1 MDELDLVSTV
11 ARLNSWDSPQV
22 GRSYQHELLTT
33 GCLAIGDLP
42 QPYVTL
48 PIDLDRF
55 ELRPLDPDAPTLITT
70 DIGRGW
76 EIVGVL
82 SGDVVLSIPADPS
95 STPTVLELETD
106 RYRSSRDHPHHA
118 EPLGRARTV
127 RIGHGNFAH
136 FLWNNLPATILWETT
151 ISDLVAR
158 GEVRCEFQPDSLV
171 QLRCLGSE
179 HELLP
184 LIAPLVEG
192 VGTGWPDANTIRL
205 GSVLVTEVARRRTMS
220 SLLAVPVRPAARPRL
235 WLGVR
240 HPSMRRSPR
249 NLDEFF
255 AAVAAL
261 WCQLT
266 TGDVI
271 VDGYTIAPEDEQ
283 GARDLERQAD
293 SDSYVGDILRRV
305 HERLGTAPS
314 SAGSASGPV
323 IDTMGVPLRESLALA
338 GTADFY
344 VSCPGTTQH
353 KIGWVWNSPGIV
365 LNPPI
370 VGREHHSQWCG
381 RMVENGFIP
390 LGLPDEFV
398 RFTERPESREPDR
411 LFDPYVI
418 VNVEGA
424 ARWVV
429 DQGLAQVARTEG

>member
-1 MDELDLVSTV
+1 MAELDLVSTV
-11 ARLNSWDSPQV
+11 ARLNSWVHPQV

-33 GCLAIGDLP
+33 GSLTIGAHP
-42 QPYVTL
+42 RPYVTL
-48 PIDLDRF
+48 PIDHDRF
-55 ELRPLDPDAPTLITT
+55 ELRPVDPDEPTLITT

-82 SGDVVLSIPADPS
+82 SGDVVLSIPADAS
-95 STPTVLELETD
+95 ATPTVLELETD
-106 RYRSSRDHPHHA
+106 RYRSSRAHPHHA
-118 EPLGRARTV
+118 EPLDPVRTV

-151 ISDLVAR
+151 ISQLVAR
-158 GEVRCEFQPDSLV
+158 GEIRCEFQPGSLV
-171 QLRCLGSE
+171 QLRCLGDE

-184 LIAPLVEG
+184 LIAPLVAPLIEG
-192 VGTGWPDANTIRL
+192 SHTRWPDANTVRL
-205 GSVLVTEVARRRTMS
+205 GGVLVSEVARQRTMS

-255 AAVAAL
+255 GAVAAL

-271 VDGYTIAPEDEQ
+271 VDGYTIAPQDEL

-305 HERLGTAPS
+305 HQLLGTAC
-314 SAGSASGPV
+314 SASDSV
-323 IDTMGVPLRESLALA
+323 IDTIGVPLRESLALA

-429 DQGLAQVARTEG
+429 DQGLAHVARTAG